1 VIDISLLGEMRV
13 ALDSSVVVALR
24 SPRAM
29 ALLGFLLVHRDAPQR
44 REYVAGQFWPDSSQA
59 QARANL
65 RRELHS
71 LRSGLPQVHRWLTAD
86 SGTLLWRL
94 DPDCHLDVAV
104 FEAAA
109 EAAATAL
116 AAADEPA
123 FRRAAAEAVR
133 AYRGEFMPALYDDW
147 AAAERDRLH
156 RRCLILLDQLITL
169 EREAGAH
176 AEAIELARRRI
187 DLEPLEEVGY
197 RSLLQLQALSGDR
210 AAALQTY
217 HRCTSVLE
225 RELGVAPDQATTAEY
240 ERLAGRPQPEQP
252 GPGSP
257 AARASRTGASRADT
271 SRTGAS
277 GAAARATAGP
287 LRAGTTPA
295 GTTRAGTTRAGSRV
309 LLVGRERELGLLRA
323 RWQDALRGV
332 ADFTV
337 VAGEAGVGKSRLLD
351 ELSAEVQRAGF
362 DTMRARC
369 FAARGRLALAP
380 VSEWLRSPTLRSAR
394 DRLDPV
400 WAKEVDRLVPPTDVG
415 PMAPPRPMADA
426 WQRHRFFEGLARA
439 VLSTG
444 RPALL
449 LLDDLQWCDEHTLAW
464 LQLLLHLG
472 QGYPMLVVAGTRL
485 EEIDGNAELAEML
498 RALRSAGQVTDITLA
513 PLDPGQSAELA
524 AQVRGTP
531 LTRAEADWLYT
542 ATGGYPLLVI
552 ESVRARLLDSLGAAN
567 TSAASTDAASLGTAA
582 ADAASTSLTGPAAA
596 SLGAANTGATRVA
609 DPGPKARAVLA
620 GRIAQADPAAREVA
634 ELAAVIGRD
643 FILELLAE
651 ASDLDEDSV
660 IGAVDELWR
669 RRIIREHPPAGYDFA
684 HDLLRDTAYGSISP
698 PRRSHLH
705 LRVAQA
711 LELIH
716 AGDPRAA
723 AAAMAYHYERAG
735 RPARAVPHHVR
746 AAEVATGVFAN
757 QKAVRHYRRAA
768 ELLRQAPAGPE
779 RDASE
784 LAILAA
790 MAAPLNAQHGYA
802 SGELQ
807 AVLERTRDLAE
818 RLGDS
823 RLQLISLV
831 GLFGVRFV
839 QGHVAESHEIALR
852 SLELSHLHPDVTG
865 QAHFAVAGS
874 ATSLGRHEQSLRHFA
889 LAHELCYD
897 AAPALVGTRVE
908 VHARAWSAH
917 ALWLLGRDEDALHW
931 CDWAT
936 VRAEEVEHPYSLAVA
951 LAYAAITHQLR
962 GDVDRTLE
970 SARRVRE
977 ICDRY
982 EFAYYGHWGLILAG
996 WCAGGTAGA
1005 DQIRDGLRRLRDQG
1019 ALARQ
1024 PYYLSLLVQT
1034 LLSAGQRDAAG
1045 AVLESARVAAAVHDE
1060 RWWLPE
1066 LYRLDARRHRGAAAA
1081 DLLRRAITL
1090 AEQQGAMALARRAAQ
1105 DLAW

>member
-552 ESVRARLLDSLGAAN
+552 ESVRARLLDSPGAAN

>member
-1 VIDISLLGEMRV
+1 MRV

-29 ALLGFLLVHRDAPQR
+29 ALLGFLLVHRGAPQR

-109 EAAATAL
+109 DAATAAL

-147 AAAERDRLH
+147 ASAERDRLH
-156 RRCLILLDQLITL
+156 RRCLTLLDQLITL
-169 EREAGAH
+169 ERDAGAY

-197 RSLLQLQALSGDR
+197 RSLLRLQALAGDR

-225 RELGVAPDQATTAEY
+225 RELGVAPDPATTAEY
-240 ERLAGRPQPEQP
+240 ERLADPQRPEQP
-252 GPGSP
+252 APGSP
-257 AARASRTGASRADT
+257 ATPASGP
-271 SRTGAS
+271 GAS
-277 GAAARATAGP
+277 GAAAQAAATGAQAGAVP
-287 LRAGTTPA
+287 AGTVLAGSVRAGTVP
-295 GTTRAGTTRAGSRV
+295 AGSRAR
-309 LLVGRERELGLLRA
+309 LVGRERELGLLQQ
-323 RWQDALRGV
+323 RWQEALRGV

-444 RPALL
+444 RPTLL
-449 LLDDLQWCDEHTLAW
+449 VLDDLQWCDEHTLAW

-472 QGYPMLVVAGTRL
+472 QGYPMLVLAGTRL
-485 EEIDGNAELAEML
+485 EEIDDNAELAEML

-513 PLDPGQSAELA
+513 PLDAGQSAELA
-524 AQVRGTP
+524 GQVRGTP
-531 LTRAEADWLYT
+531 LTRAEADWLYA
-542 ATGGYPLLVI
+542 ATGGYPLLVV

-567 TSAASTDAASLGTAA
+567 TGAANVGAADTSAANTSAAGAGAAVTGAA
-582 ADAASTSLTGPAAA
+582 ADA
-596 SLGAANTGATRVA
+596 
-609 DPGPKARAVLA
+609 GPKARAVLA
-620 GRIAQADPAAREVA
+620 GRIAQVGPAAREIA

-643 FILELLAE
+643 FTLELLTK
-651 ASDLDEDSV
+651 ASDLDGDSV

-669 RRIIREHPPAGYDFA
+669 RRIIREHPPDGYDFA
-684 HDLLRDTAYGSISP
+684 HDLLRDTAYGGSSP
-698 PRRSHLH
+698 PLRGHLH

-716 AGDPRAA
+716 ADDPRAD

-735 RPARAVPHHVR
+735 QPARAVPHHVR

-757 QKAVRHYRRAA
+757 QKAVEHYRRAA
-768 ELLRQAPAGPE
+768 ELLRQGPPGRE
-779 RDASE
+779 RDATE
-784 LAILAA
+784 LAIRTA

-802 SGELQ
+802 SAELQ
-807 AVLERTRDLAE
+807 AILERSRELAE
-818 RLGDS
+818 RLGDT
-823 RLQLISLV
+823 RLQLIGLV
-831 GLFGVRFV
+831 GLFGTRFV
-839 QGHVAESHEIALR
+839 QGHVAEAYEMARR

-874 ATSLGRHEQSLRHFA
+874 ATSLGRHEQSLRHFT
-889 LAHELCYD
+889 LAHELSYD
-897 AAPALVGTRVE
+897 GVPALTGTRIE

-931 CDWAT
+931 SDWAIA
-936 VRAEEVEHPYSLAVA
+936 RAEEVEHPYSLTVA
-951 LAYAAITHQLR
+951 LAYAAITNQLR

-970 SARRVRE
+970 YARRMRE
-977 ICDRY
+977 LCDRY
-982 EFAYYGHWGLILAG
+982 EFAYYRHWVPILAG

-1005 DQIRDGLRRLRDQG
+1005 DQIRDGLRRLRGEG

-1024 PYYLSLLVQT
+1024 PYYLSLLAQT

-1045 AVLESARVAAAVHDE
+1045 AVLESARAAAAVHDE

-1066 LYRLDARRHRGAAAA
+1066 LYRLDARRHRGEAAA
-1081 DLLRRAITL
+1081 DLLRRAIGL
-1090 AEQQGAMALARRAAQ
+1090 AEQQGAMALVHRAAE
-1105 DLAW
+1105 DLAR